1 MATDYIERLP
11 DDDPRTDCE
20 WCATPNDHD
29 DSGYT
34 QYSSV
39 YTVRRT
45 ESEHDM
51 TDIIDTD
58 ATDTGAQVGET
69 TQSVADAIKLDVSR
83 TVTDSTI
90 NDLSATIAQASAE
103 DQALLM
109 AALSAMKASGK
120 RY

>member
-1 MATDYIERLP
+1 
-11 DDDPRTDCE
+11 
-20 WCATPNDHD
+20 
-29 DSGYT
+29 
-34 QYSSV
+34 
-39 YTVRRT
+39 
-45 ESEHDM
+45 M